1 MSHSVPNDHSD
12 ESAATI
18 TAPSSMRV
26 VIVDDEPLARDNIR
40 LVLERVAGVEIVAE
54 CSDGAS
60 AVDAIR
66 AHAPDIVFLDVQMPG
81 MDGFGVIEAV
91 GAGAMPV
98 VVFVT
103 AFNAHA
109 IRAFEV
115 HAVGYVLKPF
125 HDARLVAAFNH
136 AREIVQERRQGE
148 LARRLANVLQS
159 WQHST
164 APAAPALDDFPF
176 AAATSANG
184 ARYVTRF
191 AVRTDGSVRFVAAD
205 DVDWI
210 EADSNYLVLH
220 VAGTTHRIRAT
231 LRDLIGELDPKRFTR
246 IHRSAIV
253 NVDRI
258 RELQPWFGGDYV
270 AILRNGEKLKVSR
283 QRVGELLRPIA

>member
-1 MSHSVPNDHSD
+1 MSHLVPNDQSHD
-12 ESAATI
+12 SAATA
-18 TAPSSMRV
+18 TASPPMRV

-66 AHAPDIVFLDVQMPG
+66 SQAPDIVFLDVQMPG

-148 LARRLANVLQS
+148 LARRLQNVLQS
-159 WQHST
+159 WQNANVPSMST
-164 APAAPALDDFPF
+164 FDDIPITAAS
-176 AAATSANG
+176 SANG

-191 AVRTDGSVRFVAAD
+191 AVRNDGNVRFVAAD

-220 VAGTTHRIRAT
+220 VSGTKHRIRAT
-231 LRDLIGELDPKRFTR
+231 LRDLVGELDPKRFTR
-246 IHRSAIV
+246 IHRSTIV